1 MKLPLLEKVGVIP
14 GVCKSWRRVINTY
27 LDFWLELDFERLSD
41 SLKSETFN
49 GLLRM
54 LLQRSSGRLHTLCSV
69 GLPNDYSLSI
79 ITEHNI
85 GSAALRTIGYHCKN
99 LTRLDR
105 NLHIWDPNRKSSRN
119 EEAFAIAATMPTLK
133 HLGIA
138 YLYVSAEGVFKIL
151 SGCPQLEFL
160 DIREC
165 YIYIQDYE
173 LFSNKF
179 PALKVLGLLKYRQNF
194 TKRWEWDDH
203 LNLGRPETD
212 FLDYYIG

>member
-14 GVCKSWRRVINTY
+14 SVCKSWRRVTNTC
-27 LDFWLELDFERLSD
+27 LDFWVELDFERLSD
-41 SLKSETFN
+41 NMKSETFKR
-49 GLLRM
+49 LLRM
-54 LLQRSSGRLHTLCSV
+54 LLQRDSGRLHTFRSV

-79 ITEHNI
+79 IVEHNI
-85 GSAALRTIGYHCKN
+85 GGAALGSIGYHCKN

-105 NLHIWDPNRKSSRN
+105 NLHIWDPKRKSSTN

-133 HLGIA
+133 HLEIA
-138 YLYVSAEGVFKIL
+138 YLNVSTEGVFKIL
-151 SGCPQLEFL
+151 SGCPLLEFL
-160 DIREC
+160 DIRKW

-179 PALKVLGLLKYRQNF
+179 PALKVLGLLKYRRNF
-194 TKRWEWDDH
+194 TKRWEWDDR
-203 LNLGRPETD
+203 LNLGRPDTD